1 MTGLS
6 VPEHVVVVTVNVMS
20 IVPNLLP
27 MNLTIEQIELIGT
40 VNKLALLSQ
49 SQLFKTVIQ
58 IYVHQFG

>member
-27 MNLTIEQIELIGT
+27 MNLTIERIELIET
-40 VNKLALLSQ
+40 VNKLALLSR

-58 IYVHQFG
+58 MYAHQFG

>member
-27 MNLTIEQIELIGT
+27 MNLIIEQIELIGT

-49 SQLFKTVIQ
+49 SQLFKTVTQ

>member
-27 MNLTIEQIELIGT
+27 MNLTIEQIELIET
-40 VNKLALLSQ
+40 VNKLVLLSR

-58 IYVHQFG
+58 MYAHQFG

>member
-27 MNLTIEQIELIGT
+27 MNLTIEQIGLIET
-40 VNKLALLSQ
+40 VNKLALLSR

-58 IYVHQFG
+58 MYAHQFG

>member
-27 MNLTIEQIELIGT
+27 MNLIIEQIELIGT
-40 VNKLALLSQ
+40 VNKLALLSR

>member
-27 MNLTIEQIELIGT
+27 MNLTIEQIELIET
-40 VNKLALLSQ
+40 VNKLALLSR

-58 IYVHQFG
+58 MYAHQFG